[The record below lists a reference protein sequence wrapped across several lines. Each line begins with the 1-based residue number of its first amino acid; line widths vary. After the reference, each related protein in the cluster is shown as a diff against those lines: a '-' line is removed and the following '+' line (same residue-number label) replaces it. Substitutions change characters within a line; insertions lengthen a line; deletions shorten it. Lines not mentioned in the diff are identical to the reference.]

1 MRGLYVMLFY
11 EDGITYKIKDIGNG
25 IQTIELDQQS
35 KDKLNQKFIQKVE
48 DLGTCLIN
56 GVLVSVEEGTSQ
68 IF

>member
-1 MRGLYVMLFY
+1 MLFY